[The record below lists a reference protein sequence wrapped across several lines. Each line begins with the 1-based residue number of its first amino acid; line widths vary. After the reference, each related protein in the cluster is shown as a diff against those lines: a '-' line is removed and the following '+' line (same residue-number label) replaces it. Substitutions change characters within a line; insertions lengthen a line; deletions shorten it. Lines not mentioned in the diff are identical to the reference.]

1 MKLISY
7 LCGEH
12 AKVGVVED
20 ELVVDITEAFPD
32 MLTIIEAGEDAL
44 KEIKKIV
51 SSDAERVPLE
61 KDKLLAPIPAVKRNI
76 ICVGWN
82 YLKHF
87 NERYRQD
94 IELPEKPT
102 VFTKATAT
110 VAGPFEAIEE
120 PSSYT
125 SKFDYEAELAVVI
138 GAGGKDIPENKALDH
153 VFGYMCANDL
163 SARDR
168 QQAHGGQWFLGK
180 SIDKSCPLGPWIVTK
195 DEIPDVQNLDISC
208 KVNGLTV
215 QSSNTSLMMFS
226 VSRIISELSQGMT
239 LMPGDIILTGTP
251 EGIGAKRNPPL
262 FLKAGDV
269 VEVTISG
276 IGSIKNKIV

>member
-82 YLKHF
+82 YLKC
-87 NERYRQD
+87 R
-94 IELPEKPT
+94 
-102 VFTKATAT
+102 
-110 VAGPFEAIEE
+110 
-120 PSSYT
+120 S
-125 SKFDYEAELAVVI
+125 
-138 GAGGKDIPENKALDH
+138 LDLET
-153 VFGYMCANDL
+153 G
-163 SARDR
+163 
-168 QQAHGGQWFLGK
+168 
-180 SIDKSCPLGPWIVTK
+180 CP
-195 DEIPDVQNLDISC
+195 C
-208 KVNGLTV
+208 
-215 QSSNTSLMMFS
+215 F
-226 VSRIISELSQGMT
+226 R
-239 LMPGDIILTGTP
+239 
-251 EGIGAKRNPPL
+251 
-262 FLKAGDV
+262 
-269 VEVTISG
+269 
-276 IGSIKNKIV
+276 

>member
-102 VFTKATAT
+102 VFTKATET